1 MLNFKKSDSPT
12 FKLSS
17 VAIITMMLLLTS
29 CFRDAV
35 KQEEKADSS
44 SNDFKVVALSGTS
57 KTLTA
62 SKEWSIPTAKMYDFR
77 ACLRTRITNAQ
88 LGPGNKFIIARPDK
102 SVFYA
107 DTDKNGCIN
116 WQESVPFN
124 FTSDS
129 KYVELPRNIRGN
141 DLYKGAIEVKIGVN
155 PWGEF
160 RGEPGSEV
168 VYLDEQKIPES
179 HLVSGHNSHLAL
191 TGLYEKSSGQDLLI
205 DDQPQT
211 EIREI
216 KYADKGRL
224 IRFTTKIRPFI
235 EPFDISGDLK
245 PYYFKKGKFRVYP
258 QVIAN
263 YLGPEGKDKMIV
275 LDLMP
280 EDLSMTRNGILH
292 YQKEIKLAR
301 EVTMGELQL
310 AIKVEA
316 INSPVPLNDYQGL
329 HSIGK
334 YEQLFGQHA
343 PSQIQGVYAGKVFN
357 YVDFVTNTGNFE
369 DFKKRKMAF
378 DHNPMRFKEI
388 GIRFVRV
395 APGETATRR
404 TIIYR
409 SQTQVVDTITGAPVR
424 KQPFRIRKSLT
435 EKIERRT
442 NLSGEQEEVVYTD
455 DDGILKWTDEISH
468 LFYVAEQ
475 FYYPEIELTHLNSN
489 YSETLKLAINPWNS
503 GWTFGTD
510 IRGREEFYLNMNK
523 TEKRDSLFMIDAFRY
538 QTIRFRYE
546 IDEFMT
552 LNVKK
557 AVVMALDPL
566 TQRYTIEEGRKGG
579 EDLRDGIYLVKIALV
594 KYYIDP
600 FKTGTKLFKDEDKVH
615 RIAQTKENDETKK
628 GRYVT
633 VVKKLLRVQGGRIT
647 TPIEFSMRDLRMMSI
662 RSNIMVQIET
672 VDEQRLLRDNL
683 MDRKLRQLVDDYNH
697 YNTEGM
703 SDDEKDAFI
712 NTTEMLYDAEREKLA
727 TAMERELA
735 DLQRHRLKLADAE
748 AERYRA
754 LYEFE
759 DKIKDQDSLHDRRAR
774 RLEILKM
781 NQQDF
786 TDYVTEVRSN
796 LDQMEKKFSD
806 HWRQWND
813 DMGIPSNEIQ
823 DWENWDTELQNK
835 PIRDNGQYVNPDKE
849 RIGLGQN
856 KSVYDY
862 LASMQLFM
870 KDYGLPDDIGENDLK
885 AMRLNNYTQ
894 NPAAPFIDLDLYR
907 NNAGLQRRTFIGP
920 CTLIANDNLSELRP
934 TDTIDEKYCDRI
946 DCSQNLI
953 NFGFQ
958 VDNSVF
964 EESAYHGSIKPF
976 AMLHVDNILEIYK
989 EYERDYYEGM
999 QSLSQLGEF
1008 LETYNHDYVS
1018 LHNNWFTPK
1027 PQRFKDGCKPEE
1039 QDLDSELDPDRL
1051 KPCYEIA
1058 WDNII
1063 STKKF
1068 NKRLE
1073 KVGSESLLLE
1083 FFKYQFYNT
1092 DKPEESRVN
1101 TLPTLLEKT
1110 EETVSE
1116 LTEDAQEA
1124 IFGGTIREVVRQV
1137 FTNDADKNRYLR
1149 MFEADKL
1156 AAFDRSAL
1164 VDLMKSKEKNLSL
1177 LQTVKLCGILSHEIA
1192 AELEEKNLLKTQYVR
1207 AGSPRTKPD
1216 EVAATIRE
1224 KCLKAID
1231 FNPSTGEVKNPL
1243 LSFDRRY
1250 RVLETGTYQHIEG
1263 KNLNLNVGYEFAVEE
1278 GKVINTSTGLSI
1290 NGSVSPLDKVPFVS
1304 AGMSASS
1311 DIGKTE
1317 FNQIA
1322 RGSAVSA
1329 ATFLV
1334 VQQATMEI
1342 ELRKFE
1348 RCFTSSMMPEMFNEF
1363 QAKDLT
1369 IKEGHQV
1376 GDADILKTL
1385 TKGIMVCEGRYNEK
1399 PEKVI
1404 ENYYYL
1410 TQHFTAGDMLDDGN
1424 LLNHV
1429 WLLPLRGTP
1438 DFNKFMTLINA
1449 KPINKDGE
1457 VIAEEDRFSYPNI
1470 RLRTNY
1476 NQVLP
1481 SFPGMYTVQ
1490 DLK

>member
-1 MLNFKKSDSPT
+1 MIL
-12 FKLSS
+12 LSL
-17 VAIITMMLLLTS
+17 MFLLTS
-29 CFRDAV
+29 CFREAV
-35 KQEEKADSS
+35 KQEEKPQSS
-44 SNDFKVVALSGTS
+44 NNDFKVISLSGTS
-57 KTLTA
+57 KTMTA
-62 SKEWSIPTAKMYDFR
+62 SEDWSIPTSKMYDFR
-77 ACLRTRITNAQ
+77 TCLRTRITNAD
-88 LGPGNKFIIARPDK
+88 LGPGNKFIITRPDQT
-102 SVFYA
+102 VLYA
-107 DTDKNGCIN
+107 KTDKNGCIN
-116 WQESVPFN
+116 WQENISFN

-129 KYVELPRNIRGN
+129 KYVELQRNIRGN
-141 DLYKGAIEVKIGVN
+141 DIYKGDVEVKIAIN

-168 VYLDEQKIPES
+168 VYLDEQKLPS
-179 HLVSGHNSHLAL
+179 THLVSGSHSSLAL

-205 DDQPQT
+205 EDQPQT

-216 KYADKGRL
+216 KYADQGRL
-224 IRFTTKIRPFI
+224 IRFTTKVKPFI

-263 YLGPEGKDKMIV
+263 YLGPNGKDKMIV

-280 EDLSMTRNGILH
+280 KDLTITRNGVLN
-292 YQKEIKLAR
+292 YQEEIKLAR

-310 AIKVEA
+310 AIKVEP
-316 INSPVPLNDYQGL
+316 INSPVPLKDYEGL
-329 HSIGK
+329 HSIGR
-334 YEQLFGQHA
+334 YSNLFGQHA
-343 PSQIQGVYAGKVFN
+343 PSQIQGVYAGRVFN
-357 YVDFVTNTGNFE
+357 YVDFVTSTGNFE
-369 DFKKRKMAF
+369 DFKKRRMAF
-378 DHNPMRFKEI
+378 DHNPMRFKEL

-409 SQTQVVDTITGAPVR
+409 TQTQVVDTITGAPVR
-424 KQPFRIRKSLT
+424 KQPFKVRKLLT
-435 EKIERRT
+435 EKIETRRVE
-442 NLSGEQEEVVYTD
+442 LSGEQEEVVYTD
-455 DDGILKWTDEISH
+455 EDGILKWTDEISH

-475 FYYPEIELTHLNSN
+475 FYYPEVELTHLNSN
-489 YSETLKLAINPWNS
+489 FTQTLKMAINPWNS

-510 IRGREEFYLNMNK
+510 IRGREAFYLNMNK
-523 TEKRDSLFMIDAFRY
+523 TEKRDSLFMVDAFRY

-557 AVVMALDPL
+557 AVVMAIDPL

-579 EDLRDGIYLVKIALV
+579 EPLRDGIYLVKIALV
-594 KYYIDP
+594 KYFIDP
-600 FKTGTKLFKDEDKVH
+600 FKTGTKLFKDENNLH

-697 YNTEGM
+697 YNTKDM
-703 SDDEKDAFI
+703 SAEERQAFI
-712 NTTEMLYDAEREKLA
+712 EKTEALYDEEREKLA

-759 DKIKDQDSLHDRRAR
+759 DKIKSQDSLHDRRAR

-781 NQQDF
+781 NRKDF
-786 TDYVTEVRSN
+786 NDYVSHVRSN
-796 LDQMEKKFSD
+796 LDQMEKKFSA
-806 HWRQWND
+806 HWQQWNQ
-813 DMGIPSNEIQ
+813 DMGIPSNELQ
-823 DWENWDTELQNK
+823 DWSDSGKLLQNAPGRFSK
-835 PIRDNGQYVNPDKE
+835 QYENPDKE

-870 KDYGLPDDIGENDLK
+870 TDYGLPEDIGENDLK

-907 NNAGLQRRTFIGP
+907 NNAGLRRRTFIGP

-953 NFGFQ
+953 KFGFQ

-964 EESAYHGSIKPF
+964 EQSAFHGSIRPF
-976 AMLHVDNILEIYK
+976 AMLHVDNIIEIYK
-989 EYERDYYEGM
+989 EYEKDYYEGM
-999 QSLSQLGEF
+999 QALSQLGEF
-1008 LETYNHDYVS
+1008 LQTYNLDYVS
-1018 LHNNWFTPK
+1018 LHNNWFIPK
-1027 PQRFKDGCKPEE
+1027 PMTFKSGCNPND
-1039 QDLDSELDPDRL
+1039 QDPNAEYDPDRM
-1051 KPCYEIA
+1051 KQCYQTA
-1058 WDNII
+1058 FDNII

-1068 NKRLE
+1068 NHRLE
-1073 KVGSESLLLE
+1073 KVNSESMLLE
-1083 FFKYQFYNT
+1083 FFKYQFFNS
-1092 DKPEESRVN
+1092 DEPEEIRTNS
-1101 TLPTLLEKT
+1101 LPTLLEKT
-1110 EETVSE
+1110 GEVAAE

-1124 IFGGTIREVVRQV
+1124 IFGGTIREVVRKV
-1137 FTNDADKNRYLR
+1137 FTNDADKERYLK
-1149 MFEADKL
+1149 MFEKGKL
-1156 AAFDRSAL
+1156 EAFDRNVL
-1164 VDLMKSKEKNLSL
+1164 IDLMKSKDKHLSL
-1177 LQTVKLCGILSHEIA
+1177 LQTVKLCGMLSNEIA
-1192 AELEEKNLLKTQYVR
+1192 ADLDEKGLLEKQFDGRLKPV
-1207 AGSPRTKPD
+1207 RTKP
-1216 EVAATIRE
+1216 EKVARIIRK
-1224 KCLKAID
+1224 KCFKAID
-1231 FNPSTGEVKNPL
+1231 FNPKTGEVKNPM

-1250 RVLETGTYQHIEG
+1250 RVLETGTYQHLEG
-1263 KNLNLNVGYEFAVEE
+1263 KNLNLNVGYEFVVEQ
-1278 GKVINTSTGLSI
+1278 GKVLNTSTGLSI

-1304 AGMSASS
+1304 AGFSASNDVS
-1311 DIGKTE
+1311 KSE
-1317 FNQIA
+1317 FSQVA

-1348 RCFTSSMMPEMFNEF
+1348 RCFTSSIMPDLFNDF
-1363 QAKDLT
+1363 QASDLT
-1369 IKEGHQV
+1369 IKEGKQV
-1376 GDADILKTL
+1376 SDTDILKIL
-1385 TKGIMVCEGRYNEK
+1385 QKGVMVCEGRYNQV

-1438 DFNKFMTLINA
+1438 DFNKFMTLVNA
-1449 KPINKDGE
+1449 KPIGKNGE
-1457 VIAEEDRFSYPNI
+1457 VIEEEDRYSYPNI
-1470 RLRTNY
+1470 RLRSNY
-1476 NQVLP
+1476 NHVLP
-1481 SFPGMYTVQ
+1481 SFPGLYTVQ